1 MGLKVKPITFRDAV
15 EYVKKYHRHHGA
27 TAGGKFSIGCYEG
40 DRLCGVAICCR
51 PVARALDDGLT
62 IEVGRVCTDGTK
74 NACSKLY
81 GACAR
86 IAREMGYEQIITY
99 TLESELGASL
109 RASGWDL
116 DGTTKGHSWY
126 APSRPREDKAPTCN
140 KVRWKKRIATKG

>member
-1 MGLKVKPITFRDAV
+1 MGLQIRPISFHVAS

-27 TAGGKFSIGCYEG
+27 TSGGKFSIACYDG

-62 IEVGRVCTDGTK
+62 VEVARVCTNGTR

-86 IAREMGYEQIITY
+86 IARDMGYEQIITY
-99 TLESELGASL
+99 TLDSECGASL
-109 RASGWDL
+109 RASGWNL
-116 DGTTKGHSWY
+116 DGKIKGHSWST
-126 APSRPREDKAPTCN
+126 PSRQRVDKAPTCD
-140 KVRWKKRIATKG
+140 KFRWKKRLGQ